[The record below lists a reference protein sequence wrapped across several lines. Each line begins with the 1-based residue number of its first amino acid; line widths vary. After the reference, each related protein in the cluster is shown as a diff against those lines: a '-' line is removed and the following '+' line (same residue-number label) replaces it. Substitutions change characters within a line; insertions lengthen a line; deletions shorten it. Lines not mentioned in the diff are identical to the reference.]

1 MNFTSTHLTARNKNN
16 NGTGIFEREDQH
28 NDSGK
33 VIFSKRS
40 SYNIALVKEDL
51 PWVPETLSCPVS
63 GFGQVLRANTSGT
76 QGTVKFA
83 F

>member
-51 PWVPETLSCPVS
+51 PWVLSLGCHARFPVS
-63 GFGQVLRANTSGT
+63 
-76 QGTVKFA
+76 VKS
-83 F
+83 